1 MEIILQLSKQKTS
14 TCTYAHGN
22 KNKKKCSHAKK
33 YKSVN
38 LLYILAQ
45 SWSALGAVVRQSS
58 YLSLIMI
65 WDYNTENR

>member
-1 MEIILQLSKQKTS
+1 MRMVTKI
-14 TCTYAHGN
+14 
-22 KNKKKCSHAKK
+22 KKKCSHVKK

-65 WDYNTENR
+65 WDYNIKS